1 MTKAEIVSQVAD
13 DIFVTRKEAD
23 LIVSTVLESI
33 MDSLLIGDKVELRG
47 FGSFRTRKRAAR
59 MGRNPKSGEPVEVPQ
74 KIIPFFRPGKQL
86 REAVM
91 DISPAVA
98 TEQTESAPPAEEP
111 HEVDTD
117 AAPNEE

>member
-23 LIVSTVLESI
+23 LIVNTVLESI

-59 MGRNPKSGEPVEVPQ
+59 MGRNPKSGRPVRVPP
-74 KIIPFFRPGKQL
+74 KIIPYFRPGKQL

-91 DISPAVA
+91 DSAPAVA
-98 TEQTESAPPAEEP
+98 PEQTEDEFPSEQPDETVP
-111 HEVDTD
+111 D
-117 AAPNEE
+117 AAPIED

>member
-23 LIVSTVLESI
+23 LIVNTVLESI

-59 MGRNPKSGEPVEVPQ
+59 MGRNPKSGQPVRVPP
-74 KIIPFFRPGKQL
+74 KILRRARPNRRSPPNSQL
-86 REAVM
+86 RLRRLR
-91 DISPAVA
+91 
-98 TEQTESAPPAEEP
+98 T
-111 HEVDTD
+111 
-117 AAPNEE
+117 